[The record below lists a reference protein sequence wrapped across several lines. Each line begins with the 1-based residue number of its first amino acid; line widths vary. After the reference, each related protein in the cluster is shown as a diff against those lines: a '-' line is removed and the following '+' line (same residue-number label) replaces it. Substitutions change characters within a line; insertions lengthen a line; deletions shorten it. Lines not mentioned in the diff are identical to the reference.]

1 MAVPCSG
8 SLSRY
13 GERRGPASVHLIR
26 QWLIVLTWSALRLNA
41 QVAVTTPPRDLTEP
55 NYRVRTAIEPI
66 RLDAG
71 FSERVW
77 EAVDS
82 IVDFRQR
89 EPLEGALATE
99 RTVVKLVRDADRL
112 YVAVRA
118 YDSNI
123 RNVRSAQLR
132 RDADLSSDDNVTIL
146 IDSYRD
152 RRGAFLFR
160 TNPNGAM
167 WDAQLT
173 GFDKVNDNWNGIW
186 EVVTRRDSVSWSAEF
201 AIPLRTLRF
210 NPGNDVIGLNIRR
223 VIRRKNEEDLWR
235 SWRRAQGLDNLVNT
249 ADVEGFNDVH
259 GDRPVELRPYALARL
274 VLPSYDSLG
283 ARTAPSANAA
293 KFGVDAKLAV
303 TPTMT
308 ADLTVNTDFAQV
320 EADQQV
326 INLKRF
332 PTFFPEKREFFL
344 ESSGL
349 FDLGT
354 RGRTQLFYSRRIGL
368 DSTGAP
374 LPILG
379 GARVYGKAGPWGLG
393 MVDVRTG
400 GGERA
405 NDFAVRLGHDL
416 LDRSTIVAMLVDRSS
431 SGARSER
438 GAGVDLDFPLVLSGY
453 NAEPHF
459 WMMGTRT
466 GAAPGTPLAWRLSAD
481 APNDLVDGFV
491 SLNSI
496 DPGFHPTMGFVRRT
510 GVWETT
516 GHIDFQPRPS
526 VLGIRRLDLT
536 PIPTWDIIT
545 DRSNSLTDASTWQT
559 ADFEWHALA
568 GDLQSGD
575 HFEIN
580 VRRELDAPRDSFEI
594 FRGTMI
600 APGRYWWTTG
610 DIQYQ
615 TSSGRPFSA
624 EAIISSG
631 RFYDGYGTSAKLGA
645 TFRGG
650 SHVIVGTD
658 YALTSARLS
667 AGSFTAVETAGRLE
681 YTFNTRTGF
690 LGFVQFNNEFRRV
703 DFNLRFHWIPEI
715 GDDVY
720 AVWNSGYTTDP
731 SVPSRFP
738 SRRVISHPLNGA
750 FILKAVY
757 RLSR

>member
-1 MAVPCSG
+1 
-8 SLSRY
+8 
-13 GERRGPASVHLIR
+13 VHLIR

-41 QVAVTTPPRDLTEP
+41 QVAVTTPPHDLTEP
-55 NYRVRTAIEPI
+55 SYRVRTAIEPI

-89 EPLEGALATE
+89 EPLEGAPATE

-580 VRRELDAPRDSFEI
+580 MRRELDAPRDSFEI
-594 FRGTMI
+594 FRGTTI